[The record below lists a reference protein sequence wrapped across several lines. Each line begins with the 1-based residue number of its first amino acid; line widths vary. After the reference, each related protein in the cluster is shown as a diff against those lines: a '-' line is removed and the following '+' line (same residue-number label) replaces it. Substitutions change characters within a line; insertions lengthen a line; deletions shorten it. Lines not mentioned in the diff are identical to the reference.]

1 MTALALPERDAE
13 RFQPRLIT
21 RNTNRAAIGKRL
33 LMAQRATG
41 KVAVEDGIVTQAKGV
56 KMIHEVYS

>member
-1 MTALALPERDAE
+1 
-13 RFQPRLIT
+13 
-21 RNTNRAAIGKRL
+21 
-33 LMAQRATG
+33 MAQRATG